1 MALESSGRVVITDA
15 AKAAEQRH
23 NIRADSRVFFTDFP
37 TRRRVAGL
45 RNPAYP
51 TAKRQMTRPSR
62 SACCLQ
68 LLLAHNPSWMASSIC
83 TAAKAGRYLTL
94 KFLVP
99 ARRVAWTLICHCPP

>member
-15 AKAAEQRH
+15 AKAAEQRY

-51 TAKRQMTRPSR
+51 TAKRQMTRPNR
-62 SACCLQ
+62 SAHCRQ
-68 LLLAHNPSWMASSIC
+68 LFLAHNPSWMAFKYLHGGEGRAVFDIEVFG
-83 TAAKAGRYLTL
+83 AGQACRMDADLSL
-94 KFLVP
+94 
-99 ARRVAWTLICHCPP
+99 PP